1 MNGVKYLLDT
11 NFILGLLQSSSTV
24 LAEISARNIL
34 TVECAYSPITRMEL
48 LGFPG
53 ITEMEDKLIRARLE
67 KFTII
72 PLSFEIEDV
81 VIELRRSQKIK
92 LPDAIIA
99 GTAFVNALEL
109 LTLDKHLQGVMLKKN
124 QA

>member
-11 NFILGLLQSSSTV
+11 NFILGLLKSSPDV
-24 LAEISARNIL
+24 LAEISARTIL

-53 ITEMEDKLIRARLE
+53 ITEVEDNLIRARLE

-72 PLSFEIEDV
+72 PLSLEIEDM
-81 VIELRRSQKIK
+81 VIELRRTQKIK

-99 GTAFVNALEL
+99 GTASVNSLEL
-109 LTLDKHLQGVMLKKN
+109 LTLDKHLQGVMLKRGK
-124 QA
+124 